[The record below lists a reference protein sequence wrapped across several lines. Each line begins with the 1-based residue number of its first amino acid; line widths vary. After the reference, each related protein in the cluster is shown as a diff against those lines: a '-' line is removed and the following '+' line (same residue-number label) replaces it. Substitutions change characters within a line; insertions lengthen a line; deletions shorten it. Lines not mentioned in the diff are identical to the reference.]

1 MHAALLHTHNLL
13 RWVVL
18 LAGVFAIMK
27 AVGGLSGD
35 RPYAPARRATAMFMG
50 AVHLNLL
57 LGLLL
62 FLFSPTVK
70 ASMRDMA
77 ATMADKDLRFIIAE
91 HPTLMVLAAIL
102 VTFGSIFSKGR
113 ATDQARHKA
122 AAIFM
127 TITFVVILAGIP
139 WQRALFPGM

>member
-18 LAGVFAIMK
+18 FAGVFAIIK

-35 RPYAPARRATAMFMG
+35 KPYAATRRATAMFMG
-50 AVHLNLL
+50 SVHLNLL

-77 ATMADKDLRFIIAE
+77 ATMADNDLRFIIAE

-139 WQRALFPGM
+139 WQRAIFPGM

>member
-1 MHAALLHTHNLL
+1 MYAALLHTHNLL

-18 LAGVFAIMK
+18 FAGVYAIFK
-27 AVGGLSGD
+27 AASGLSGD
-35 RPYAPARRATAMFMG
+35 KPYAPARRATAMFMG
-50 AVHLNLL
+50 SVHLQLL

-77 ATMADKDLRFIIAE
+77 ATMADPALRFVIAE
-91 HPTLMVLAAIL
+91 HPTLMVLAAIM

-113 ATDQARHKA
+113 ATDQARHKS

-127 TITFVVILAGIP
+127 VITLVLIVAGIP

>member
-18 LAGVFAIMK
+18 VAGVYAIVK
-27 AVGGLSGD
+27 AVSGLSGD
-35 RPYAPARRATAMFMG
+35 RPYAVARRATAMFMG
-50 AVHLNLL
+50 SVHLNLL

-77 ATMADKDLRFIIAE
+77 ATMANPDLRFIVAE
-91 HPTLMVLAAIL
+91 HPTYMVLAAIL

-113 ATDQARHKA
+113 ATDAARHKA
-122 AAIFM
+122 AVIFM
-127 TITFVVILAGIP
+127 TITFVLIVAGIP
-139 WQRALFPGM
+139 WKRALFPGM